1 MINRKEKELQK
12 FKELI
17 NRDWQLDLNE
27 MEFLDAAL
35 NIILLHETEHME
47 KIINTQYLK

>member
-17 NRDWQLDLNE
+17 NREWQLSLQEDDFLNE
-27 MEFLDAAL
+27 VLS
-35 NIILLHETEHME
+35 LLLSRETEHME
-47 KIINTQYLK
+47 KIINTKYLK